1 MSIDDEGASRMSQ
14 RAVTRALVSVYDKT
28 GLTELATTLHK
39 GGVEIVSTGSTA
51 KAIAEAGIPVTAVES
66 VTGFPEILDG
76 RVKTLHPKVHG
87 GLLADR
93 DKPTH
98 VSALEEHEI
107 APIDLL
113 VCNLYPFE
121 ETVASGASF
130 EDIVEKIDIGG
141 PAMVR
146 SAAKNFSSCAVI
158 TSTEQYDL
166 VEGAL
171 ASGGFTRE
179 ERLVLAADAFSRIA
193 EYDAA
198 IEEWMAARADE
209 TLGIDPQEQD
219 LTPLRYGENSH
230 QQAFLDASRS
240 LFEDS
245 TTLAEAELL
254 NGKAM
259 SYNNYVDADAA
270 LRAAFDHPEPCVA
283 IIKHNNPCG
292 IAITPEASDVAEAY
306 TKAHATDPVSAFG
319 GVIAVNRPVS
329 LDMAKR
335 VTQVFTEVIVAPGY
349 EDGALDVLKA
359 KKNLRILEISGAP
372 RTDSALEG
380 REIWGGVLYQES
392 DRYQAPGDDPENWEL
407 VCGEQASEET
417 LADLAFAWRAVRAPR
432 SNAILLAKNG
442 AAVGVGMGQVNRVD
456 ACRLAVERANTLGED
471 GEERARGAVAASDA
485 FFPFADGPEQL
496 IAAGITAIVQP
507 GGSIRDREVID
518 ACQKAGITMYTTG
531 TRHFA
536 H

>member
-1 MSIDDEGASRMSQ
+1 MSK

-28 GLTELATTLHK
+28 GLIELATGLHAN
-39 GGVEIVSTGSTA
+39 GVEIVSTGSTA
-51 KAIAEAGIPVTAVES
+51 KAIAEAGIPVTAVEN

-76 RVKTLHPKVHG
+76 RVKTLHPKIHG

-93 DKPTH
+93 NKPSH
-98 VSALEEHEI
+98 VAALVEHAI

-121 ETVASGASF
+121 DTVASGASF
-130 EDIVEKIDIGG
+130 DDIVEKIDIGG

-146 SAAKNFSSCAVI
+146 SAAKNFSTCAVV
-158 TSTEQYDL
+158 TSIEQYDL
-166 VEGAL
+166 VEGAV
-171 ASGGFTRE
+171 ADGGFTRE

-198 IEEWMAARADE
+198 IEEWMADRADE
-209 TLGIDPQEQD
+209 ALGVDPEDED

-230 QQAFLDASRS
+230 QKAFLDSSRS

-245 TTLAEAELL
+245 TTLAEAEPLG
-254 NGKAM
+254 GKAM

-292 IAITPEASDVAEAY
+292 IAIASEDADIADAY

-319 GVIAVNRPVS
+319 GVIAANRPVS
-329 LDMAKR
+329 LDMAQR
-335 VTQVFTEVIVAPGY
+335 VSEVFTEVIVAPGY
-349 EDGALDVLKA
+349 EDGALDALKA

-372 RTDSALEG
+372 RTDSTLDG
-380 REIWGGVLYQES
+380 REIWGGVLYQEP
-392 DRYQAPGDDPENWEL
+392 DRYQAPGDDPANWEL
-407 VCGEQASEET
+407 VCGEPASAAT

-432 SNAILLAKNG
+432 SNAILLAKDG

-456 ACRLAVERANTLGED
+456 ACRLAVERANTLGDE

-496 IAAGITAIVQP
+496 IDAGVSAIVQP
-507 GGSIRDREVID
+507 GGSIRDKEVIE
-518 ACQKAGITMYTTG
+518 ACKRAGITMYMTG

>member
-1 MSIDDEGASRMSQ
+1 MSQ

-93 DKPTH
+93 DKPAH
-98 VSALEEHEI
+98 VAALEEHEI

-198 IEEWMAARADE
+198 IEE
-209 TLGIDPQEQD
+209 L
-219 LTPLRYGENSH
+219 
-230 QQAFLDASRS
+230 S
-240 LFEDS
+240 LI
-245 TTLAEAELL
+245 
-254 NGKAM
+254 
-259 SYNNYVDADAA
+259 
-270 LRAAFDHPEPCVA
+270 H
-283 IIKHNNPCG
+283 I
-292 IAITPEASDVAEAY
+292 
-306 TKAHATDPVSAFG
+306 
-319 GVIAVNRPVS
+319 
-329 LDMAKR
+329 
-335 VTQVFTEVIVAPGY
+335 
-349 EDGALDVLKA
+349 
-359 KKNLRILEISGAP
+359 
-372 RTDSALEG
+372 
-380 REIWGGVLYQES
+380 
-392 DRYQAPGDDPENWEL
+392 
-407 VCGEQASEET
+407 
-417 LADLAFAWRAVRAPR
+417 
-432 SNAILLAKNG
+432 
-442 AAVGVGMGQVNRVD
+442 
-456 ACRLAVERANTLGED
+456 
-471 GEERARGAVAASDA
+471 
-485 FFPFADGPEQL
+485 
-496 IAAGITAIVQP
+496 
-507 GGSIRDREVID
+507 
-518 ACQKAGITMYTTG
+518 
-531 TRHFA
+531 
-536 H
+536 